1 MAVTR
6 APSEGRQACW
16 AALWGVRSAGEKGV
30 GFCALMQLLGSGL
43 HLTVWVGQGSEG
55 AGQGSEG
62 VGEGSEGEG
71 SEGAGQGARWAGAP
85 TVL

>member
-43 HLTVWVGQGSEG
+43 HLTVWVGKGSEG

-62 VGEGSEGEG
+62 VGKG
-71 SEGAGQGARWAGAP
+71 SEGAGEGARWAGAP